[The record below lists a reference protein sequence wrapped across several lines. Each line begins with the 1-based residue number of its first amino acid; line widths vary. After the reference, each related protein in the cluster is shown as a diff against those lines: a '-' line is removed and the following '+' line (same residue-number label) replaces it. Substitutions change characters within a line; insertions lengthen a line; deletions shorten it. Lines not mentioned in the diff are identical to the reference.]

1 VLIDGPPVMG
11 LADSP
16 LLSSVAQATLFVIA
30 ANETRKSIVTV
41 ARKRLL
47 FARANLI
54 GVLFSKFDSSQIGYG
69 YGYGEYDYHTY
80 GAKALPSART

>member
-1 VLIDGPPVMG
+1 M
-11 LADSP
+11 
-16 LLSSVAQATLFVIA
+16 
-30 ANETRKSIVTV
+30 
-41 ARKRLL
+41 
-47 FARANLI
+47 I